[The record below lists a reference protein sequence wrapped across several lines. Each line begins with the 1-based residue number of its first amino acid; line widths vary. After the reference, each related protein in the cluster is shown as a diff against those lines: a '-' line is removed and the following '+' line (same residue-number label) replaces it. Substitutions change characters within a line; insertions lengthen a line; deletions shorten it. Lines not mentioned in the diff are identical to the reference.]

1 MEKGYAA
8 RITSYTNF
16 DTNYLYWCALV
27 RARRTPFQ
35 LYIQARICVALKY
48 SER

>member
-27 RARRTPFQ
+27 RAHRVP
-35 LYIQARICVALKY
+35 I
-48 SER
+48 